1 MKGATQ
7 CARRV
12 KLLYRSLRAKLGR
25 ASRPAQSDPVTQL
38 ILGILTR
45 DVQEA
50 RARDALERLRACV
63 VDYNELRVI
72 PVIELTDVLGE
83 YPDARRKA
91 EDLSRALNKIFLDE
105 HAVLLDRLKS
115 MSRRD
120 AEAYLRRI
128 EGLEPYTIARIQ
140 LLGLQQP
147 AFPLD
152 EAMWAYARSQ
162 AIVDSRCSL
171 EEAQSFLE
179 RQFENDE
186 LPDAAAL
193 LRKAAWAEMGAAV
206 KKGEVERILSA
217 PPDRTSRNMLQAV
230 ASAAGGSRGSDDV
243 ALAPEPPEDDG
254 ELEPLKAAAEANDP
268 RRRARR
274 APVKPA
280 ASAAAS
286 ARTAGAHHAAPERSK
301 AVKLTP
307 KAERKPARNAAAR
320 RRPRR
325 STVRRG

>member
-25 ASRPAQSDPVTQL
+25 ASRPAQGDPVTQL

-115 MSRRD
+115 MSRRE

-162 AIVDSRCSL
+162 AIVDPRCTL
-171 EEAQSFLE
+171 DEAQSFLE
-179 RQFENDE
+179 RQFDADD
-186 LPDAAAL
+186 LPDAVAL

-206 KKGEVERILSA
+206 RKGEVERILST

-230 ASAAGGSRGSDDV
+230 ASAAGGSRGSDD
-243 ALAPEPPEDDG
+243 LGPAPPPERDG
-254 ELEPLKAAAEANDP
+254 KLEPQSAAADAHDS

-274 APVKPA
+274 APVRSAASPA
-280 ASAAAS
+280 APARAS
-286 ARTAGAHHAAPERSK
+286 GTHQPAPERSK
-301 AVKLTP
+301 AVKPATKP
-307 KAERKPARNAAAR
+307 ERKPAHSAARR

-325 STVRRG
+325 ATARRG